1 MRSYLVI
8 LLVMACIVS
17 IYPILSAH
25 AELWDLIIIA
35 DVEKAAILP
44 GQSPV
49 ITGQIVDHASKP
61 VADVKVHI
69 RTGQES
75 VFTLTDNEGKF
86 RVSLYDMER
95 IPGTYIVSIVGKT
108 SDGKIGIA
116 KTEFQ
121 VKGEISKVSLLE
133 KKIST
138 AEAKRY
144 LASNEEKFA
153 KDPIGQTLFK
163 HYKKLQQ
170 KYLEEKEKADII
182 ETERQLFEQQKKTAD
197 DLREAAIDEFKPS
210 YGLFSGYKYDDYVRN
225 LNPEIR
231 DEILSQINFTKNLFE
246 EGRLI
251 HEEILNGGGTTD
263 EARQAYLEKIST
275 TREFLNE
282 LGSENTEQF
291 ENSTDMT
298 TENSGQSTD
307 NYEKTENVKEI
318 ELTESDIDVKLEG
331 NIIFVNINGTS
342 IKFLVNGTG
351 VYEIKSIRNQTHE

>member
-1 MRSYLVI
+1 MRPYLVI
-8 LLVMACIVS
+8 LLIMTCIVS
-17 IYPILSAH
+17 IYPIVSAH

-35 DVEKAAILP
+35 DVEKAVILS

-49 ITGQIVDHASKP
+49 IIGQIVDHASKP
-61 VADVKVHI
+61 VGDVKVHI

-75 VFTLTDNEGKF
+75 VFTFTDNEGKF
-86 RVSLYDMER
+86 RVSLYDMDR

-108 SDGKIGIA
+108 SDGKIGIV

-144 LASNEEKFA
+144 LTSNEEKFA

-163 HYKKLQQ
+163 YYKKLQQ
-170 KYLEEKEKADII
+170 EYLEEKEKVSII
-182 ETERQLFEQQKKTAD
+182 ETERHLFEQQKRTSD
-197 DLREAAIDEFKPS
+197 ELRLAAIKEFKPS
-210 YGLFSGYKYDDYVRN
+210 YGSFSGYKYDDYVRN

-251 HEEILNGGGTTD
+251 REEILKNGGTTD
-263 EARQAYLEKIST
+263 EARQAYLEKIAT
-275 TREFLNE
+275 TQEFLSR
-282 LGSENTEQF
+282 LSSENTEQF

-298 TENSGQSTD
+298 VENSQNTD
-307 NYEKTENVKEI
+307 NYEAENIKEI
-318 ELTESDIDVKLEG
+318 ELTETDIDVKLDG
-331 NIIFVNINGTS
+331 NIVFVNINGTS

-351 VYEIKSIRNQTHE
+351 VYQIENIRNQTHE